1 MQSSRCGLSHAPAN
15 SRQPARCIAFFGP
28 ERGGA
33 VVSAPEDALGGA
45 LASLV
50 EAPGRYKPPS
60 LPTWS
65 RFTRTEDE
73 RRKEMPAQTQR
84 EDGDFVRAPCA
95 ERSYP
100 VVTQRQDQAKR
111 VTVRNVS
118 GGPKT
123 AKNGI

>member
-1 MQSSRCGLSHAPAN
+1 MHALNIIGHPHMPTMSETLICWSCRDFFLQPSRCGLSHAPAN
-15 SRQPARCIAFFGP
+15 SRQPARCIAFCGP

-65 RFTRTEDE
+65 RFTRTE
-73 RRKEMPAQTQR
+73 AVSYTHL
-84 EDGDFVRAPCA
+84 RAH
-95 ERSYP
+95 
-100 VVTQRQDQAKR
+100 
-111 VTVRNVS
+111 
-118 GGPKT
+118 
-123 AKNGI
+123 

>member
-1 MQSSRCGLSHAPAN
+1 MRQRTAVSRHAVLRSSALNVG
-15 SRQPARCIAFFGP
+15 
-28 ERGGA
+28 ERS
-33 VVSAPEDALGGA
+33 SAPEDALGGA

-73 RRKEMPAQTQR
+73 RRKEMPAQTHR